1 MSETFS
7 RENVNY
13 MKRFYQCFPI
23 YIDELNKL
31 VWEHYVELLKINN
44 SKERYFYLRIAM
56 FCKSS
61 VLELRDFINNDIYK
75 TI

>member
-13 MKRFYQCFPI
+13 MKR
-23 YIDELNKL
+23 
-31 VWEHYVELLKINN
+31 LKINN
-44 SKERYFYLRIAM
+44 SKERYVYLRIAM

-61 VLELRDFINNDIYK
+61 VKELKEIINKNIYNL
-75 TI
+75 I

>member
-31 VWEHYVELLKINN
+31 DWEHYVELLKINN

-61 VLELRDFINNDIYK
+61 VKELKEIINKNIYNL
-75 TI
+75 I